1 MAGNRPLE
9 DTLDTAIEGG
19 NGDDISIADA
29 LDIFG
34 TRSFGPILILLGLIA
49 VLPPMGA
56 VPGVPAAV
64 GAIVILFSFQ
74 IMIGRDHIWLP
85 TILSKR
91 SISRA
96 SLKKARDKTAP
107 WLRWADGLVAERLTW
122 AVDGPATVAAGI
134 VVTLLSLAMIPL
146 EIVPFA
152 VAVPGSA
159 IALVGLALTARDG
172 IVMLTA
178 MALSILS
185 AGLLL
190 WYFVR

>member
-96 SLKKARDKTAP
+96 SLKKARKKTAP

-190 WYFVR
+190 WYFVL

>member
-85 TILSKR
+85 TILSRR
-91 SISRA
+91 SISRD
-96 SLKKARDKTAP
+96 SLKRAREKTAP

-172 IVMLTA
+172 IVMLSA

-190 WYFVR
+190 WYFVL

>member
-1 MAGNRPLE
+1 
-9 DTLDTAIEGG
+9 
-19 NGDDISIADA
+19 
-29 LDIFG
+29 
-34 TRSFGPILILLGLIA
+34 
-49 VLPPMGA
+49 
-56 VPGVPAAV
+56 
-64 GAIVILFSFQ
+64 
-74 IMIGRDHIWLP
+74 MIGRDHIWLP

-96 SLKKARDKTAP
+96 SLKKAREKTAP

-122 AVDGPATVAAGI
+122 AVDGSATVAAGI

-190 WYFVR
+190 WYFVL

>member
-96 SLKKARDKTAP
+96 SLKKAREKTAP

-122 AVDGPATVAAGI
+122 AVDGSATVAAGI

-190 WYFVR
+190 WYFVL